1 MHTCPFDGAPNTM
14 AIARPSAL
22 AAQLARC
29 LASTALAGLATATQ
43 AQQSQAPESAPVP
56 AQMPQASA
64 LVQRFQS
71 FLIAYNGNGAL
82 PPDSLAPQFAQQLS
96 LDQIQKILAGLRGN
110 VGGCQAVGRMQGSDA
125 AGASFL
131 LHCEKGYMPVSINI
145 ESQAPFRITGL
156 LIQPTFWK

>member
-1 MHTCPFDGAPNTM
+1 MHTCPFDGTSNTM
-14 AIARPSAL
+14 AIARPSTL

-29 LASTALAGLATATQ
+29 LASAALAGLAAAAQ
-43 AQQSQAPESAPVP
+43 AQQGQAPDSAAT
-56 AQMPQASA
+56 AQAAQVSGAV
-64 LVQRFQS
+64 VQRFQS

-96 LDQIQKILAGLRGN
+96 LNQIQQILAGLRGN
-110 VGGCQAVGRMQGSDA
+110 VGGCQAVGRMQSSDA

-145 ESQAPFRITGL
+145 ESEAPFRITGL

>member
-1 MHTCPFDGAPNTM
+1 MHTCPFDGTSNTM
-14 AIARPSAL
+14 AIGRPSAL

-29 LASTALAGLATATQ
+29 LASAALTGLAAAAQ
-43 AQQSQAPESAPVP
+43 AQQGQAPDSAAT
-56 AQMPQASA
+56 AQAAQVSGAV
-64 LVQRFQS
+64 VQRFQS

-96 LDQIQKILAGLRGN
+96 LNQIQQILAGLRGN
-110 VGGCQAVGRMQGSDA
+110 VGGCQAVGRMQSNDA

-145 ESQAPFRITGL
+145 EPEAPFRITGL